1 VADKTCV
8 VYDTADDNVI
18 TELKREKG
26 STGKKVMLTFD
37 DGPGK
42 ALPEILDILKKENA
56 EAMFFWQS
64 RLLHQKRPWKRVL
77 EEGHVIGSHTRG
89 HPNLAALNEEEQFR
103 ELLYSKMKIE
113 KITGQ
118 AVKYFR
124 PPFGQYNEHTITAAN
139 RLGMEIVMWKIASLD
154 WELKE
159 EPLKIIEYV
168 QENLQDR
175 AIILLHELEQ
185 TVKILPELIRIIKA
199 EGYEFCLL

>member
-1 VADKTCV
+1 M
-8 VYDTADDNVI
+8 YDTADDNVI
-18 TELKREKG
+18 TELKRDEV

-42 ALPEILDILKKENA
+42 VLPDILDILKKEDA
-56 EAMFFWQS
+56 KAMFFWQS

-113 KITGQ
+113 KVTGES
-118 AVKYFR
+118 VKYFR
-124 PPFGQYNEHTITAAN
+124 PPFGQYNEHTVTAAK

-159 EPLKIIEYV
+159 EPGKIIGYV
-168 QENLQDR
+168 QDNLQDR

-185 TVKILPELIRIIKA
+185 TVKILPDLIRTIKE
-199 EGYEFCLL
+199 EGYEISLL